1 MVVAI
6 ALLGQPCELQS
17 PLRQEKRPMM
27 FVSQA
32 SMHELESSSL
42 WNLKLRPCALSTNST
57 SLCRDESIEDS
68 GYLSCVLGF
77 GRLGRFALVDGAA
90 IDRDVLEGL

>member
-1 MVVAI
+1 
-6 ALLGQPCELQS
+6 
-17 PLRQEKRPMM
+17 MM